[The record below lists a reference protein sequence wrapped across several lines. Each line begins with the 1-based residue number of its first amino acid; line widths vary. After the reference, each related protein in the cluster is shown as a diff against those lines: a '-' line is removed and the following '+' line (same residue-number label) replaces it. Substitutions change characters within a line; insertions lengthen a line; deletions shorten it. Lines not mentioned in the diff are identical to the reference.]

1 MRTTRSTNLW
11 PRLAVVASAATLTVA
26 AAVPTV
32 PAAGAASVSSMR
44 AEIDRT
50 QSKIDKK
57 QAHAQVLA
65 STISHLSGRINGIQG
80 GITKLRTRQAGVQAR
95 LDAAIERLRVIQ
107 TQHQAAEQRLAKL
120 KERLVVSRR
129 VLARRLLNL
138 YQSDRPDLIT
148 VVLHSDG
155 FARLIENREYLSRI
169 GGQDRQIITTVKQN
183 KDDTTALSNRL
194 AKTEAARQAVAAQI
208 QASRDEISSVRGA
221 LESKQQAWINARS
234 ARQSALAAVRRQSRN
249 LKDHKDALQADID
262 AVTGQLRSSTP
273 LPAGPIRAGSGRF
286 IWPVNGPIT
295 SPFCERRAWE
305 SCHPG
310 IDIGIPSGTPIR
322 ASGAGVVQIAGP
334 NGGYGNYTCIGHGG
348 GVSTCY
354 AHQSQINV
362 SVGESV
368 SQGQVIG
375 ISGCTGL
382 CFGAHLHFEVRVNG
396 SVTNPLNWL

>member
-1 MRTTRSTNLW
+1 
-11 PRLAVVASAATLTVA
+11 
-26 AAVPTV
+26 
-32 PAAGAASVSSMR
+32 MR

-50 QSKIDKK
+50 QSKIDGK

-80 GITKLRTRQAGVQAR
+80 GITKLRARQAGVQAR
-95 LDAAIERLRVIQ
+95 LDGAIARLRLIQ
-107 TQHQAAEQRLAKL
+107 TEHQAAEQRLAKL
-120 KERLVVSRR
+120 KERLVLSRR

-183 KDDTTALSNRL
+183 KDETTVLSKRL
-194 AKTEAARQAVAAQI
+194 AATEAARQAVAAQI
-208 QASRDEISSVRGA
+208 QASRDEISAVRGA
-221 LESKQQAWINARS
+221 LESKQQAWIDARS
-234 ARQSALAAVRRQSRN
+234 ARQAALSTVRQQSRK
-249 LKDHKDALQADID
+249 LKEHQDALQADID
-262 AVTGQLRSSTP
+262 SITGELRSSTP
-273 LPAGPIRAGSGRF
+273 LPAGPIRSGSGRF

-295 SPFCERRAWE
+295 SQFCERRAWE
-305 SCHPG
+305 ACHPG
-310 IDIGIPSGTPIR
+310 IDIGVPSGTPIR
-322 ASGAGVVQIAGP
+322 AAGAGVVQIAGP

-362 SVGESV
+362 SVGQSV